1 MKKVVM
7 KKITTILSISACL
20 LAFTSCEDWLDM
32 PSESKAD
39 STTIFESLD
48 RAEMA
53 VVGAYNSLNNQEL
66 GYQLL
71 EGTDESASTE
81 NNSKYNVSNYDYT
94 NTSSMLNST
103 YTSMYKAIEY
113 ANVCIKNLP
122 DMSVDESEQVKLN
135 GLLGEALA
143 IRAYAYWNIV
153 RFYGDVPY
161 TDVPTSELTT
171 YSSSRVSRDT
181 IYDHCVTD
189 LQRAVELLPWYD
201 EGYLSTPERIS
212 KNAAYGIL
220 ARVALYAAGYSLRWD
235 LNTVPYD
242 KSTVKIAQRD
252 DTERIRELYQI
263 AADACKAVIN
273 HGKNDL
279 LDDYDQLF
287 RDLAN
292 QTYNEETM
300 FEFGSY
306 GPNGTNTRTGYTNG
320 IPTSGQDN
328 STGGMGKGGT
338 QMMAM
343 PTFYFAFD
351 EDDQRRDVSV
361 CNYGLKLSSNGNK
374 YQMNTF
380 AGMGVGKY
388 RINWKSEKGTKDD
401 RRDIN
406 WPLLRY
412 ADVLLMYAEA
422 LNELNNGATPE
433 AVNAV
438 KQVRMRAF
446 HNDEDR
452 VGSIPTD
459 YTAFR
464 NYIIK
469 ERKLELSN
477 EGLRKS
483 DLARWGILVDYLT
496 EEKAKLVRLCKREGE
511 YANVKPYRAYKLTST
526 PEFLDPTIALDYIE
540 MDESDV
546 TSILKPY
553 ELQTLHTT
561 NSSSKG
567 AVEKTFYEVGDE
579 VYYLENQVPVG
590 SEFKEV
596 KYTILNMFSV
606 NTIKQKGNLS
616 VDEKKEAGVKEDGTS
631 TGSDVTI
638 SSENSWI
645 TGNAGVYYGMKKNMV
660 EILPFS
666 TTAIIDVNPGLKDQ
680 QHPCY

>member
-1 MKKVVM
+1 MKVM
-7 KKITTILSISACL
+7 KKITAILSMSACL
-20 LAFTSCEDWLDM
+20 LAFTSCEDWLNM

-39 STTIFESLD
+39 SSTVFESLD

-53 VVGAYNSLNNQEL
+53 VVGAYNSLNTQEL

-71 EGTDESASTE
+71 MGTDECVSTE
-81 NNSKYNVSNYDYT
+81 SISKYNVSNYDYT

-122 DMSVDESEQVKLN
+122 AMSVSEGEQTKLN
-135 GLLGEALA
+135 GLLGEAFA
-143 IRAYAYWNIV
+143 IRAYTYWCIV

-161 TDVPTSELTT
+161 TDVPTSDLTT
-171 YSSSRVSRDT
+171 YSSSRVSRDI
-181 IYDHCVTD
+181 IYDNCVAD

-201 EGYLSTPERIS
+201 EGYLKTPERIS

-220 ARVALYAAGYSLRWD
+220 PRVALYAAGYSLRWD

-242 KSTVKIAQRD
+242 KATVKIAQRD

-263 AADACKAVIN
+263 AADACKAVIV
-273 HGKNDL
+273 HGKNGL
-279 LDDYDQLF
+279 LDDYDQIF
-287 RDLAN
+287 RDLGN
-292 QTYNEETM
+292 QTYNEETI

-306 GPNGTNTRTGYTNG
+306 GPNGTNVRTGYTNG

-328 STGGMGKGGT
+328 STGGMGKGGGA
-338 QMMAM
+338 MIAM
-343 PTFYFAFD
+343 PTFYFEFD
-351 EDDQRRDVSV
+351 KDDQRRDVSI
-361 CNYGLKLSSNGNK
+361 CNYGLKLSSNGNE

-422 LNELNNGATPE
+422 LNELNNGATVE

-446 HNDEDR
+446 RNDEDKI
-452 VGSIPTD
+452 GTIPTSYED
-459 YTAFR
+459 FR

-496 EEKAKLVRLCKREGE
+496 EEKAKLVRLCNREGE
-511 YANVKPYRAYKLTST
+511 YVDVKPYRAYKLTST
-526 PEFLDPTIALDYIE
+526 PKFLDPTIALDYIE
-540 MDESDV
+540 MDEDDV
-546 TSILKPY
+546 KPILTTY
-553 ELQTLHTT
+553 ELQKLHIM
-561 NSSSKG
+561 NNGSSG
-567 AVEKTFYEVGDE
+567 YVEKTFYEVGDK
-579 VYYLENQVPVG
+579 VYYTKDAVPAGQKV
-590 SEFKEV
+590 EEV

-606 NTIKQKGNLS
+606 RTIKQKGNLS
-616 VDEKKEAGVKEDGTS
+616 VEEKKEAGVDENGNL
-631 TGSDVTI
+631 TGVDVTI
-638 SSENSWI
+638 CANNAWI
-645 TGNAGVYYGMKKNMV
+645 TGNTGIYYGMKKNMV

-666 TTAIIDVNPGLKDQ
+666 TTAIIDVNPGLAGQ

>member
-1 MKKVVM
+1 M
-7 KKITTILSISACL
+7 SACL
-20 LAFTSCEDWLDM
+20 LAFTSCEDWLNM

-39 STTIFESLD
+39 SSTVFESLD

-53 VVGAYNSLNNQEL
+53 VVGAYNSLNTQEL

-71 EGTDESASTE
+71 MGTDECVSTE
-81 NNSKYNVSNYDYT
+81 SNSKYNVSNYDYT

-122 DMSVDESEQVKLN
+122 AMNVSEGEQTKLN
-135 GLLGEALA
+135 GLLGEAFA
-143 IRAYAYWNIV
+143 IRAYAYWCIV

-161 TDVPTSELTT
+161 TDVPTSDLTT
-171 YSSSRVSRDT
+171 YSSSRVSRDI
-181 IYDHCVTD
+181 IYDNCVAD

-201 EGYLSTPERIS
+201 EGYLKTPERIS

-242 KSTVKIAQRD
+242 KATVKIAQRD

-263 AADACKAVIN
+263 AADACKAVIV
-273 HGKNDL
+273 HGKNGL
-279 LDDYDQLF
+279 LDDYDQIF
-287 RDLAN
+287 RDLGN
-292 QTYNEETM
+292 QTYNEETI

-306 GPNGTNTRTGYTNG
+306 GPNGTNVRTGYTNG

-328 STGGMGKGGT
+328 STGGMGKGGGA
-338 QMMAM
+338 MIAM
-343 PTFYFAFD
+343 PTFYFEFD
-351 EDDQRRDVSV
+351 KDDQRRDVSI
-361 CNYGLKLSSNGNK
+361 CNYGLKLSSNGNE

-422 LNELNNGATPE
+422 LNELNNGATVE

-446 HNDEDR
+446 RNDEDKI
-452 VGSIPTD
+452 GTIPTSYED
-459 YTAFR
+459 FR

-496 EEKAKLVRLCKREGE
+496 EEKAKLVRLCNREGE
-511 YANVKPYRAYKLTST
+511 YVDVKPYRAYKLTST
-526 PEFLDPTIALDYIE
+526 PKFLDPTIALDYIE
-540 MDESDV
+540 MDEDDV
-546 TSILKPY
+546 KPILTTY
-553 ELQTLHTT
+553 ELQKLHIM
-561 NSSSKG
+561 NNGSSG
-567 AVEKTFYEVGDE
+567 YVEKTFYEVGDK
-579 VYYLENQVPVG
+579 VYYTKDAVPAGQKV
-590 SEFKEV
+590 EEV

-606 NTIKQKGNLS
+606 RTIKQKGNLS
-616 VDEKKEAGVKEDGTS
+616 VEEKKEAGVDENGNL
-631 TGSDVTI
+631 TGVDVTI
-638 SSENSWI
+638 CANNAWI
-645 TGNAGVYYGMKKNMV
+645 TGNTGIYYGMKKNMV

-666 TTAIIDVNPGLKDQ
+666 TTAIIDVNPGLAGQ

>member
-94 NTSSMLNST
+94 NTSSMFNST

-343 PTFYFAFD
+343 PTFYFEFD

>member
-1 MKKVVM
+1 MKVM
-7 KKITTILSISACL
+7 KKITAILSMSACL
-20 LAFTSCEDWLDM
+20 LAFTSCEDWLNM

-39 STTIFESLD
+39 SSTVFESLD

-53 VVGAYNSLNNQEL
+53 VVGAYNSLNTQEL

-71 EGTDESASTE
+71 MGTDECVSTE
-81 NNSKYNVSNYDYT
+81 SNSKYNVSNYDYT

-122 DMSVDESEQVKLN
+122 AMSVSEGEQTKLN
-135 GLLGEALA
+135 GLLGEAFA
-143 IRAYAYWNIV
+143 IRAYAYWCIV

-161 TDVPTSELTT
+161 TDVPTSDLTT
-171 YSSSRVSRDT
+171 YSSSRVSRDI
-181 IYDHCVTD
+181 IYDNCVAD

-201 EGYLSTPERIS
+201 EGYLKTPERIS

-242 KSTVKIAQRD
+242 KATVKIAQRD

-263 AADACKAVIN
+263 AADACKAVIV
-273 HGKNDL
+273 HGKNGL
-279 LDDYDQLF
+279 LDDYDQIF
-287 RDLAN
+287 RDLGN
-292 QTYNEETM
+292 QTYNEETI

-306 GPNGTNTRTGYTNG
+306 GPNGTNVRTGYTNG

-328 STGGMGKGGT
+328 STGGMDKGGGA
-338 QMMAM
+338 MIAM
-343 PTFYFAFD
+343 PTFYFEFD
-351 EDDQRRDVSV
+351 KDDQRRDVSI
-361 CNYGLKLSSNGNK
+361 CNYGLKLSSNGNE

-422 LNELNNGATPE
+422 LNELNNGATVE

-446 HNDEDR
+446 RNDEDKI
-452 VGSIPTD
+452 GTIPTSYED
-459 YTAFR
+459 FR

-496 EEKAKLVRLCKREGE
+496 EEKAKLVRLCNREGE
-511 YANVKPYRAYKLTST
+511 YVDVKPYRAYKLTST
-526 PEFLDPTIALDYIE
+526 PKFLDPTIALDYIE
-540 MDESDV
+540 MDEDDV
-546 TSILKPY
+546 KPILTTY
-553 ELQTLHTT
+553 ELQKLHIM
-561 NSSSKG
+561 NNGSSG
-567 AVEKTFYEVGDE
+567 YVEKTFYEVGDK
-579 VYYLENQVPVG
+579 VYYTKDAVPAGQKV
-590 SEFKEV
+590 EEV

-606 NTIKQKGNLS
+606 RTIKQKGNLS
-616 VDEKKEAGVKEDGTS
+616 VEEKKEAGVDENGNL
-631 TGSDVTI
+631 TGVDVTI
-638 SSENSWI
+638 CANNAWI
-645 TGNAGVYYGMKKNMV
+645 TGNTGIYYGMKKNMV

-666 TTAIIDVNPGLKDQ
+666 TTAIIDVNPGLAGQ

>member
-1 MKKVVM
+1 MKVM
-7 KKITTILSISACL
+7 KKITAILSMSACL
-20 LAFTSCEDWLDM
+20 LAFTSCEDWLNM

-39 STTIFESLD
+39 SSTVFESLD

-53 VVGAYNSLNNQEL
+53 VVGAYNSLNTQEL

-71 EGTDESASTE
+71 MGTDECVSTE
-81 NNSKYNVSNYDYT
+81 SNSKYNVSNYDYT

-122 DMSVDESEQVKLN
+122 AMSVSEGEQTKLN
-135 GLLGEALA
+135 GLLGEAFA
-143 IRAYAYWNIV
+143 IRAYAYWCIV

-161 TDVPTSELTT
+161 TDVLTSDLTT
-171 YSSSRVSRDT
+171 YSSSRVSRDI
-181 IYDHCVTD
+181 IYDNCVAD

-201 EGYLSTPERIS
+201 EGYLKTPERIS

-242 KSTVKIAQRD
+242 KATVKIAQRD

-263 AADACKAVIN
+263 AADACKAVIV
-273 HGKNDL
+273 HGKNGL
-279 LDDYDQLF
+279 LDDYDQIF
-287 RDLAN
+287 RDLGN
-292 QTYNEETM
+292 QTYNEETI

-306 GPNGTNTRTGYTNG
+306 GPNGTNVRTGYTNG

-328 STGGMGKGGT
+328 STGGMGKGGGA
-338 QMMAM
+338 MIAM
-343 PTFYFAFD
+343 PTFYFEFD
-351 EDDQRRDVSV
+351 KDDQRRDVSI
-361 CNYGLKLSSNGNK
+361 CNYGLKLSNNGNE

-422 LNELNNGATPE
+422 LNELNNGATVE

-446 HNDEDR
+446 RNDEDKI
-452 VGSIPTD
+452 GTIPTSYED
-459 YTAFR
+459 FR

-496 EEKAKLVRLCKREGE
+496 EEKAKLVRLCNREGE
-511 YANVKPYRAYKLTST
+511 YVDVKPYRAYKLTST
-526 PEFLDPTIALDYIE
+526 PKFLDPTIALDYIE
-540 MDESDV
+540 MDEDDV
-546 TSILKPY
+546 KPILTTY
-553 ELQTLHTT
+553 ELQKLHIM
-561 NSSSKG
+561 NNGSSG
-567 AVEKTFYEVGDE
+567 YVEKTFYEVGDK
-579 VYYLENQVPVG
+579 VYYTKDAVPAGQKV
-590 SEFKEV
+590 EEV

-606 NTIKQKGNLS
+606 RTIKQKGNLS
-616 VDEKKEAGVKEDGTS
+616 VEEKKEAGVDENGNL
-631 TGSDVTI
+631 TGVDVTI
-638 SSENSWI
+638 CANNAWI
-645 TGNAGVYYGMKKNMV
+645 TGNTGIYYGMKKNMV

-666 TTAIIDVNPGLKDQ
+666 TTAIIDVNPGLAGQ

>member
-1 MKKVVM
+1 MKVM
-7 KKITTILSISACL
+7 KKITAILSMSACL
-20 LAFTSCEDWLDM
+20 LAFTSCEDWLNM

-39 STTIFESLD
+39 SSTVFESLD

-53 VVGAYNSLNNQEL
+53 VVGAYNSLNTQEL

-71 EGTDESASTE
+71 MGTDECVSTE
-81 NNSKYNVSNYDYT
+81 SNSKYNVSNYDYT

-122 DMSVDESEQVKLN
+122 AMSVSEGEQTKLN
-135 GLLGEALA
+135 GLLGEAFA
-143 IRAYAYWNIV
+143 IRAYAYWCIV

-161 TDVPTSELTT
+161 TDVPTSDLTT
-171 YSSSRVSRDT
+171 YSSSRVSRDI
-181 IYDHCVTD
+181 IYDNCVAD

-201 EGYLSTPERIS
+201 EGYLKTPERIS

-242 KSTVKIAQRD
+242 KATVKIAQRD

-263 AADACKAVIN
+263 AANACKAVIV
-273 HGKNDL
+273 HGKNGL
-279 LDDYDQLF
+279 LDDYDQIF
-287 RDLAN
+287 RDLGN
-292 QTYNEETM
+292 QTYNEETI

-306 GPNGTNTRTGYTNG
+306 GPNGTNVRTGYTNG

-328 STGGMGKGGT
+328 STGGMGKGGGA
-338 QMMAM
+338 MIAM
-343 PTFYFAFD
+343 PTFYFEFD
-351 EDDQRRDVSV
+351 KDDQRRDVSI
-361 CNYGLKLSSNGNK
+361 CNYGLKLSSNGNE

-422 LNELNNGATPE
+422 LNELNNGATVE

-446 HNDEDR
+446 RNDEDKI
-452 VGSIPTD
+452 GTIPTSYED
-459 YTAFR
+459 FR

-496 EEKAKLVRLCKREGE
+496 EEKAKLVRLCNREGE
-511 YANVKPYRAYKLTST
+511 YVDVEPYRAYKLTST
-526 PEFLDPTIALDYIE
+526 PKFLDPTIALDYIE
-540 MDESDV
+540 MDEDDV
-546 TSILKPY
+546 KPILTTY
-553 ELQTLHTT
+553 ELQKLHIM
-561 NSSSKG
+561 NNGSSG
-567 AVEKTFYEVGDE
+567 YVEKTFYEVGDK
-579 VYYLENQVPVG
+579 VYYTKDAVPAGQKV
-590 SEFKEV
+590 EEV

-606 NTIKQKGNLS
+606 RTIKQKGNLS
-616 VDEKKEAGVKEDGTS
+616 VEEKKEAGVDENGNL
-631 TGSDVTI
+631 TGVDVTI
-638 SSENSWI
+638 CANNAWI
-645 TGNAGVYYGMKKNMV
+645 TGNTGIYYGMKKNMV

-666 TTAIIDVNPGLKDQ
+666 TTAIIDVNPGLAGQ

>member
-1 MKKVVM
+1 MKVM
-7 KKITTILSISACL
+7 KKITAILSMSACL
-20 LAFTSCEDWLDM
+20 LAFTSCEDWLNM

-39 STTIFESLD
+39 SSTVFESLD

-53 VVGAYNSLNNQEL
+53 VVGAYNSLNTQEL

-71 EGTDESASTE
+71 MGTDECVSTE
-81 NNSKYNVSNYDYT
+81 SNSKYNVSNYDYT

-122 DMSVDESEQVKLN
+122 AMSVSEGEQTKLN
-135 GLLGEALA
+135 GLLGEAFA
-143 IRAYAYWNIV
+143 IRAYAYWCIV

-161 TDVPTSELTT
+161 TDVPTSDLTT
-171 YSSSRVSRDT
+171 YSSSRVSRDI
-181 IYDHCVTD
+181 IYDNCVAD

-201 EGYLSTPERIS
+201 EGYLKTPERIS

-242 KSTVKIAQRD
+242 KATVKIAQRD

-263 AADACKAVIN
+263 AADACKVVIV
-273 HGKNDL
+273 HGKNGL
-279 LDDYDQLF
+279 LDDYDQIF
-287 RDLAN
+287 RDLGN
-292 QTYNEETM
+292 QTYNEETI

-306 GPNGTNTRTGYTNG
+306 GPNGTNVRTGYTNG

-328 STGGMGKGGT
+328 STGGMGKGGGA
-338 QMMAM
+338 MIAM
-343 PTFYFAFD
+343 PTFYFEFD
-351 EDDQRRDVSV
+351 KDDQRRDVSI
-361 CNYGLKLSSNGNK
+361 CNYGLKLSNNGNE

-422 LNELNNGATPE
+422 LNELNNGATVE

-446 HNDEDR
+446 RNDEDKI
-452 VGSIPTD
+452 GTIPTSYED
-459 YTAFR
+459 FR

-496 EEKAKLVRLCKREGE
+496 EEKAKLVRLCNREGE
-511 YANVKPYRAYKLTST
+511 YVDVKPYRAYKLTST
-526 PEFLDPTIALDYIE
+526 PKFLDPTIALDYIE
-540 MDESDV
+540 MDEDDV
-546 TSILKPY
+546 KPILTTY
-553 ELQTLHTT
+553 ELQKLHIM
-561 NSSSKG
+561 NNGSSG
-567 AVEKTFYEVGDE
+567 YVEKTFYEVGDK
-579 VYYLENQVPVG
+579 VYYTKDAVPAGQKV
-590 SEFKEV
+590 EEV

-606 NTIKQKGNLS
+606 RTIKQKGNLS
-616 VDEKKEAGVKEDGTS
+616 VEEKKEAGVDENGNL
-631 TGSDVTI
+631 TGVDVTI
-638 SSENSWI
+638 CANNAWI
-645 TGNAGVYYGMKKNMV
+645 TGNTGIYYGMKKNMV

-666 TTAIIDVNPGLKDQ
+666 TTAIIDVNPGLAGQ

>member
-1 MKKVVM
+1 MKVM
-7 KKITTILSISACL
+7 KKITAILSMSACL
-20 LAFTSCEDWLDM
+20 LAFTSCEDWLNM

-39 STTIFESLD
+39 SSTVFESLD

-53 VVGAYNSLNNQEL
+53 VVGAYNSLNTQEL

-71 EGTDESASTE
+71 MGTDECVSTE
-81 NNSKYNVSNYDYT
+81 SNSKYNVSNYDYT

-122 DMSVDESEQVKLN
+122 AMSVSEGEQTKLN
-135 GLLGEALA
+135 GLLGEAFA
-143 IRAYAYWNIV
+143 IRAYAYWCIV

-161 TDVPTSELTT
+161 TDVPTSDLTT
-171 YSSSRVSRDT
+171 YSSSRVSRDI
-181 IYDHCVTD
+181 IYDNCVAD

-201 EGYLSTPERIS
+201 EGYLKTPERIS
-212 KNAAYGIL
+212 KNAAYDIL

-242 KSTVKIAQRD
+242 KATVKIAQRD

-263 AADACKAVIN
+263 AANACKAVIV
-273 HGKNDL
+273 HGKNGL
-279 LDDYDQLF
+279 LDDYDQIF
-287 RDLAN
+287 RDLGN
-292 QTYNEETM
+292 QTYNEETI

-306 GPNGTNTRTGYTNG
+306 GPNGTNVRTGYTNG

-328 STGGMGKGGT
+328 STGGMGKGGGA
-338 QMMAM
+338 MIAM
-343 PTFYFAFD
+343 PTFYFEFD
-351 EDDQRRDVSV
+351 KDDQRRDVSI
-361 CNYGLKLSSNGNK
+361 CNYGLKLSSNGNE

-422 LNELNNGATPE
+422 LNELNNGATVE

-446 HNDEDR
+446 RNDEDKI
-452 VGSIPTD
+452 GTIPTSYED
-459 YTAFR
+459 FR

-496 EEKAKLVRLCKREGE
+496 EEKAKLVRLCNREGE
-511 YANVKPYRAYKLTST
+511 YVDVEPYRAYKLTST
-526 PEFLDPTIALDYIE
+526 PKFLDPTIALDYIE
-540 MDESDV
+540 MDEDDV
-546 TSILKPY
+546 KPILTTY
-553 ELQTLHTT
+553 ELQKLHIM
-561 NSSSKG
+561 NNGSSG
-567 AVEKTFYEVGDE
+567 YVEKTFYEVGDK
-579 VYYLENQVPVG
+579 VYYTKDAVPAGQKV
-590 SEFKEV
+590 EEV

-606 NTIKQKGNLS
+606 RTIKQKGNLS
-616 VDEKKEAGVKEDGTS
+616 VEEKKEAGVDENGNL
-631 TGSDVTI
+631 TGVDVTI
-638 SSENSWI
+638 CANNAWI
-645 TGNAGVYYGMKKNMV
+645 TGNTGIYYGMKKNMV

-666 TTAIIDVNPGLKDQ
+666 TTAIIDVNPGLAGQ

>member
-1 MKKVVM
+1 MKVM
-7 KKITTILSISACL
+7 KKITAILSMSACL
-20 LAFTSCEDWLDM
+20 LAFTSCEDWLNM

-39 STTIFESLD
+39 SSTVFESLD

-53 VVGAYNSLNNQEL
+53 VVGAYNSLNTQEL

-71 EGTDESASTE
+71 MGTDECVSTE
-81 NNSKYNVSNYDYT
+81 SNSKYNVSNYDYT

-122 DMSVDESEQVKLN
+122 AMSVSEGEQTKLN
-135 GLLGEALA
+135 GLLGEAFA
-143 IRAYAYWNIV
+143 IRAYAYWCIV

-161 TDVPTSELTT
+161 TDVPTSDLTT
-171 YSSSRVSRDT
+171 YSSSRVSRDI
-181 IYDHCVTD
+181 IYDNCVAD

-201 EGYLSTPERIS
+201 EGYLKTPERIS

-242 KSTVKIAQRD
+242 KATVKIAQRD

-263 AADACKAVIN
+263 AADACKAVIV
-273 HGKNDL
+273 HGKNGL
-279 LDDYDQLF
+279 LDDYDQIF
-287 RDLAN
+287 RDLGN
-292 QTYNEETM
+292 QTYSEETI

-306 GPNGTNTRTGYTNG
+306 GPNGTNVRTGYTNG

-328 STGGMGKGGT
+328 STGGMGKGGGA
-338 QMMAM
+338 MIAM
-343 PTFYFAFD
+343 PTFYFEFD
-351 EDDQRRDVSV
+351 KDDQRRDVSI
-361 CNYGLKLSSNGNK
+361 CNYGLKLSSNGNE

-422 LNELNNGATPE
+422 LNELNNGATVE

-446 HNDEDR
+446 RNDEDKI
-452 VGSIPTD
+452 GTIPTSYED
-459 YTAFR
+459 FR

-496 EEKAKLVRLCKREGE
+496 EEKAKLVRLCNREGE
-511 YANVKPYRAYKLTST
+511 YVDVKPYRAYKLTST
-526 PEFLDPTIALDYIE
+526 PKFLDPTIALDYIE
-540 MDESDV
+540 MDEDDV
-546 TSILKPY
+546 KPILTTY
-553 ELQTLHTT
+553 ELQKLHIM
-561 NSSSKG
+561 NNGSSG
-567 AVEKTFYEVGDE
+567 YVEKTFYEVGDK
-579 VYYLENQVPVG
+579 VYYTKDAVPAGQKV
-590 SEFKEV
+590 EEV

-606 NTIKQKGNLS
+606 RTIKQKGNLS
-616 VDEKKEAGVKEDGTS
+616 VEEKKEAGVDENGNL
-631 TGSDVTI
+631 TGVDVTI
-638 SSENSWI
+638 CANNAWI
-645 TGNAGVYYGMKKNMV
+645 TGNTGIYYGMKKNMV

-666 TTAIIDVNPGLKDQ
+666 TTAIIDVNPGLAGQ

>member
-1 MKKVVM
+1 M
-7 KKITTILSISACL
+7 SACL
-20 LAFTSCEDWLDM
+20 LAFTSCEDWLNM

-39 STTIFESLD
+39 SSTVFESLD

-53 VVGAYNSLNNQEL
+53 VVGAYNSLNTQEL

-71 EGTDESASTE
+71 MGTDECVSTE
-81 NNSKYNVSNYDYT
+81 SNSKYNVSNYDYT

-122 DMSVDESEQVKLN
+122 AMSVSEGEQTKLN
-135 GLLGEALA
+135 GLLGEAFA
-143 IRAYAYWNIV
+143 IRAYAYWCIV

-161 TDVPTSELTT
+161 TDVPTSDLTT
-171 YSSSRVSRDT
+171 YSSSRVSRDI
-181 IYDHCVTD
+181 IYDNCVAD

-201 EGYLSTPERIS
+201 EGYLKTPERIS

-242 KSTVKIAQRD
+242 KATVKIAQRD

-263 AADACKAVIN
+263 AADACKAVIV
-273 HGKNDL
+273 HGKNGL
-279 LDDYDQLF
+279 LDDYAQIF
-287 RDLAN
+287 RDLGN
-292 QTYNEETM
+292 QTYNEETI

-306 GPNGTNTRTGYTNG
+306 GPNGTNVRTGYTNG

-328 STGGMGKGGT
+328 STGGMGKGGGA
-338 QMMAM
+338 MIAM
-343 PTFYFAFD
+343 PTFYFEFD
-351 EDDQRRDVSV
+351 KDDQRRDVSI
-361 CNYGLKLSSNGNK
+361 CNYGLKLSSNGNE

-422 LNELNNGATPE
+422 LNELNNGATVE

-446 HNDEDR
+446 RNDEDKI
-452 VGSIPTD
+452 GTIPTSYED
-459 YTAFR
+459 FR

-496 EEKAKLVRLCKREGE
+496 EEKAKLVRLCNREGE
-511 YANVKPYRAYKLTST
+511 YVDVKPYRAYKLTST
-526 PEFLDPTIALDYIE
+526 PKFLDPTIALDYIE
-540 MDESDV
+540 MDEDDV
-546 TSILKPY
+546 KPILTTY
-553 ELQTLHTT
+553 ELQKLHIM
-561 NSSSKG
+561 NNGSSG
-567 AVEKTFYEVGDE
+567 YVEKTFYEVGDK
-579 VYYLENQVPVG
+579 VYYTKDAVPAGQKV
-590 SEFKEV
+590 EEV

-606 NTIKQKGNLS
+606 RTIKQKGNLS
-616 VDEKKEAGVKEDGTS
+616 VEEKKEAGVDENGNL
-631 TGSDVTI
+631 TGVDVTI
-638 SSENSWI
+638 CANNAWI
-645 TGNAGVYYGMKKNMV
+645 TGNTGIYYGMKKNMV

-666 TTAIIDVNPGLKDQ
+666 TTAIIDVNPGLAGQ

>member
-1 MKKVVM
+1 M
-7 KKITTILSISACL
+7 SACL
-20 LAFTSCEDWLDM
+20 LAFTSCEDWLNM

-39 STTIFESLD
+39 SSTVFESLD

-53 VVGAYNSLNNQEL
+53 VVGAYNSLNTQEL

-71 EGTDESASTE
+71 MGTDECVSTE
-81 NNSKYNVSNYDYT
+81 SNSKYNVSNYDYT

-122 DMSVDESEQVKLN
+122 AMSVSEGEQTKLN
-135 GLLGEALA
+135 GLLGEAFA
-143 IRAYAYWNIV
+143 IRAYAYWCIV

-161 TDVPTSELTT
+161 TDVPTSDLTT
-171 YSSSRVSRDT
+171 YSSSRVSRDI
-181 IYDHCVTD
+181 IYDNCVAD

-201 EGYLSTPERIS
+201 EGYLKTPERIS

-242 KSTVKIAQRD
+242 KATVKIAQRD

-263 AADACKAVIN
+263 AADACKAVIV
-273 HGKNDL
+273 HGKNGL
-279 LDDYDQLF
+279 LDDYDQIF
-287 RDLAN
+287 RDLGN
-292 QTYNEETM
+292 QTYNEETI

-306 GPNGTNTRTGYTNG
+306 GPNGTNVRTGYTNG

-328 STGGMGKGGT
+328 STGGMGKGGGA
-338 QMMAM
+338 MIAM
-343 PTFYFAFD
+343 PTFYFEFD
-351 EDDQRRDVSV
+351 KDDQRRDVSI
-361 CNYGLKLSSNGNK
+361 CNYGLKLSSNGNE

-422 LNELNNGATPE
+422 LNELNNGATVE

-446 HNDEDR
+446 RNDEDKI
-452 VGSIPTD
+452 GTIPTSYED
-459 YTAFR
+459 FR

-496 EEKAKLVRLCKREGE
+496 EEKAKLVRLCNREGE
-511 YANVKPYRAYKLTST
+511 YVDVKPYRAYKLTST
-526 PEFLDPTIALDYIE
+526 PKFLDPTIALDYIE
-540 MDESDV
+540 MDEDDV
-546 TSILKPY
+546 KPILTTY
-553 ELQTLHTT
+553 ELQKLHIM
-561 NSSSKG
+561 NNGSSG
-567 AVEKTFYEVGDE
+567 YVEKTFYEVGDK
-579 VYYLENQVPVG
+579 VYYTKDAVPAGQKV
-590 SEFKEV
+590 EEV

-606 NTIKQKGNLS
+606 RTIKQKGNLS
-616 VDEKKEAGVKEDGTS
+616 VEEKKEAGVDENGNL
-631 TGSDVTI
+631 TGVDVTI
-638 SSENSWI
+638 CANNAWI
-645 TGNAGVYYGMKKNMV
+645 TGNTGIYYGMKKNMV

-666 TTAIIDVNPGLKDQ
+666 TTAIIDVNPGLAGQ

>member
-1 MKKVVM
+1 MKVM
-7 KKITTILSISACL
+7 KKITAILSMSACL
-20 LAFTSCEDWLDM
+20 LAFTSCEDWLNM

-39 STTIFESLD
+39 SSTVFESLD

-53 VVGAYNSLNNQEL
+53 VVGAYNSLNTQEL

-71 EGTDESASTE
+71 MGTDECVSTE
-81 NNSKYNVSNYDYT
+81 SNSKYNVSNYDYT

-122 DMSVDESEQVKLN
+122 AMSVSEGEQTKLN
-135 GLLGEALA
+135 GLLGEAFA
-143 IRAYAYWNIV
+143 IRAYAYWCIV

-161 TDVPTSELTT
+161 TDVPTSDLTT
-171 YSSSRVSRDT
+171 YSSSRVSRDI
-181 IYDHCVTD
+181 IYDNCVAD

-201 EGYLSTPERIS
+201 EGYLKTPERIS

-242 KSTVKIAQRD
+242 KATVKIAQRD

-263 AADACKAVIN
+263 AADACKAVIV
-273 HGKNDL
+273 HGKNGL
-279 LDDYDQLF
+279 LDDYDQIF
-287 RDLAN
+287 RDLGN
-292 QTYNEETM
+292 QTYNEETI

-306 GPNGTNTRTGYTNG
+306 GPNGTNVRTGYTNG

-328 STGGMGKGGT
+328 STGGMGKGGGA
-338 QMMAM
+338 MIAM
-343 PTFYFAFD
+343 PTFYFEFD
-351 EDDQRRDVSV
+351 KDDQRRDVSI
-361 CNYGLKLSSNGNK
+361 CNYGLKLSSNGNE

-422 LNELNNGATPE
+422 LNELNNGATVE

-446 HNDEDR
+446 RNDEDKI
-452 VGSIPTD
+452 GTIPTSYED
-459 YTAFR
+459 FR

-496 EEKAKLVRLCKREGE
+496 EEKAKLVRLCNREGE
-511 YANVKPYRAYKLTST
+511 YVDVKPYRAYKLTST
-526 PEFLDPTIALDYIE
+526 PKFLDPTIALDYIE
-540 MDESDV
+540 MDEDDV
-546 TSILKPY
+546 KPILTTY
-553 ELQTLHTT
+553 ELQKLHIM
-561 NSSSKG
+561 NNGSSG
-567 AVEKTFYEVGDE
+567 YLEKTFYEVGDK
-579 VYYLENQVPVG
+579 VYYTKDAVPAGQKV
-590 SEFKEV
+590 EEV

-606 NTIKQKGNLS
+606 RTIKQKGNLS
-616 VDEKKEAGVKEDGTS
+616 VEEKKEAGVDENGNL
-631 TGSDVTI
+631 TGVDVTI
-638 SSENSWI
+638 CANNAWI
-645 TGNAGVYYGMKKNMV
+645 TGNTGIYYGMKKNMV

-666 TTAIIDVNPGLKDQ
+666 TTAIIDVNPGLAGQ

>member
-1 MKKVVM
+1 MKVM
-7 KKITTILSISACL
+7 KKITAILSMSACL
-20 LAFTSCEDWLDM
+20 LAFTSCEDWLNM

-39 STTIFESLD
+39 SSTVFESLD

-53 VVGAYNSLNNQEL
+53 VVGAYNSLNTQEL

-71 EGTDESASTE
+71 MGTDECVSTE
-81 NNSKYNVSNYDYT
+81 SNSKYNVSNYDYT

-122 DMSVDESEQVKLN
+122 AMSVSEGEQTKLN
-135 GLLGEALA
+135 GLLGEAFA
-143 IRAYAYWNIV
+143 IRAYAYWCIV

-161 TDVPTSELTT
+161 TDVPTSDLTT
-171 YSSSRVSRDT
+171 YSSSRVSRDI
-181 IYDHCVTD
+181 IYDNCVAD

-201 EGYLSTPERIS
+201 EGYLKTPERIS

-220 ARVALYAAGYSLRWD
+220 ARVALYAAGYSLRWG

-242 KSTVKIAQRD
+242 KATVKIAQRD

-263 AADACKAVIN
+263 AADACKAVIV
-273 HGKNDL
+273 HGKNGL
-279 LDDYDQLF
+279 LDDYDQIF
-287 RDLAN
+287 RDLGN
-292 QTYNEETM
+292 QTYNEETI

-306 GPNGTNTRTGYTNG
+306 GPNGTNVRTGYTNG

-328 STGGMGKGGT
+328 STGGMGKGGGA
-338 QMMAM
+338 MIAM
-343 PTFYFAFD
+343 PTFYFEFD
-351 EDDQRRDVSV
+351 KDDQRRDVSI
-361 CNYGLKLSSNGNK
+361 CNYGLKLSSNGNE

-422 LNELNNGATPE
+422 LNELNNGATVE

-446 HNDEDR
+446 RNDEDKI
-452 VGSIPTD
+452 GTIPTSYED
-459 YTAFR
+459 FR

-496 EEKAKLVRLCKREGE
+496 EEKAKLVRLCNREGE
-511 YANVKPYRAYKLTST
+511 YVDVKPYRAYKLTST
-526 PEFLDPTIALDYIE
+526 PKFLDPTIALDYIE
-540 MDESDV
+540 MDEDDV
-546 TSILKPY
+546 KPILTTY
-553 ELQTLHTT
+553 ELQKLHIM
-561 NSSSKG
+561 NNGSSG
-567 AVEKTFYEVGDE
+567 YVEKTFYEVGDK
-579 VYYLENQVPVG
+579 VYYTKDAVPAGQKV
-590 SEFKEV
+590 EEV

-606 NTIKQKGNLS
+606 RTIKQKGNLS
-616 VDEKKEAGVKEDGTS
+616 VEEKKEAGVDENGNL
-631 TGSDVTI
+631 TGVDVTI
-638 SSENSWI
+638 CANNAWI
-645 TGNAGVYYGMKKNMV
+645 TGNTGIYYGMKKNMV

-666 TTAIIDVNPGLKDQ
+666 TTAIIDVNPGLAGQ

>member
-1 MKKVVM
+1 MKVM
-7 KKITTILSISACL
+7 KKITAILSMSACL
-20 LAFTSCEDWLDM
+20 LAFTSCEDWLNM

-39 STTIFESLD
+39 SSTVFESLD

-53 VVGAYNSLNNQEL
+53 VVGAYNSLNTQEL

-71 EGTDESASTE
+71 MGTDECVSTE
-81 NNSKYNVSNYDYT
+81 SNSKYNVSNYDYT

-113 ANVCIKNLP
+113 ANVCIKNLSA
-122 DMSVDESEQVKLN
+122 MSVSEGEQTKLN
-135 GLLGEALA
+135 GLLGEAFA
-143 IRAYAYWNIV
+143 VRAYAYWCIV

-161 TDVPTSELTT
+161 TDVPTSDLTT
-171 YSSSRVSRDT
+171 YSSSRVSRDI
-181 IYDHCVTD
+181 IYDNCVAD

-201 EGYLSTPERIS
+201 EGYLKTPERIS

-242 KSTVKIAQRD
+242 KATVKIAQRD

-263 AADACKAVIN
+263 AADACKAVIV
-273 HGKNDL
+273 HGKNGL
-279 LDDYDQLF
+279 LDDYDQIF
-287 RDLAN
+287 RDLGN
-292 QTYNEETM
+292 QTYNEETI

-306 GPNGTNTRTGYTNG
+306 GPNGTNVRTGYTNG

-328 STGGMGKGGT
+328 STGGMGKGGGA
-338 QMMAM
+338 MIAM
-343 PTFYFAFD
+343 PTFYFEFD
-351 EDDQRRDVSV
+351 KDDQRRDVSI
-361 CNYGLKLSSNGNK
+361 CNYGLKLSSNGNE

-422 LNELNNGATPE
+422 LNELNNGATVE

-446 HNDEDR
+446 RNDEDKI
-452 VGSIPTD
+452 GTIPTSYED
-459 YTAFR
+459 FR

-496 EEKAKLVRLCKREGE
+496 EEKAKLVRLCNREGE
-511 YANVKPYRAYKLTST
+511 YVDVKPYRAYKLTST
-526 PEFLDPTIALDYIE
+526 PKFLDPTIALDYIE
-540 MDESDV
+540 MDEDDV
-546 TSILKPY
+546 KPILTTY
-553 ELQTLHTT
+553 ELQKLHIM
-561 NSSSKG
+561 NNGSSG
-567 AVEKTFYEVGDE
+567 YVEKTFYEVGDK
-579 VYYLENQVPVG
+579 VYYTKDAVPAGQKV
-590 SEFKEV
+590 EEV

-606 NTIKQKGNLS
+606 RTIKQKGNLS
-616 VDEKKEAGVKEDGTS
+616 VEEKKEAGVDENGNL
-631 TGSDVTI
+631 TGVDVTI
-638 SSENSWI
+638 CANNAWI
-645 TGNAGVYYGMKKNMV
+645 TGNTGIYYGMKKNMV

-666 TTAIIDVNPGLKDQ
+666 TTAIIDVNPGLAGQ

>member
-1 MKKVVM
+1 MKVM
-7 KKITTILSISACL
+7 KKITAILSMSACL
-20 LAFTSCEDWLDM
+20 LAFTSCEDWLNM

-39 STTIFESLD
+39 SSTVFESLD

-53 VVGAYNSLNNQEL
+53 VVGAYNSLNTQEL

-71 EGTDESASTE
+71 MGTDECVSTE
-81 NNSKYNVSNYDYT
+81 SNSKYNVSNYDYT

-122 DMSVDESEQVKLN
+122 AMSVSEGEQTKLN
-135 GLLGEALA
+135 GLLGEAFA
-143 IRAYAYWNIV
+143 IRAYAYWCIV

-161 TDVPTSELTT
+161 TDVPTSDLTT
-171 YSSSRVSRDT
+171 YSSSRVSRNI
-181 IYDHCVTD
+181 IYDNCVAD

-201 EGYLSTPERIS
+201 EGYLKTPERIS

-242 KSTVKIAQRD
+242 KATVKIAQRD

-263 AADACKAVIN
+263 AADACKAVIV
-273 HGKNDL
+273 HGKNGL
-279 LDDYDQLF
+279 LDDYDQIF
-287 RDLAN
+287 RDLGN
-292 QTYNEETM
+292 QTYNEETI

-306 GPNGTNTRTGYTNG
+306 GPNGTNVRTGYTNG

-328 STGGMGKGGT
+328 STGGMGKGGGA
-338 QMMAM
+338 MIAM
-343 PTFYFAFD
+343 PTFYFEFD
-351 EDDQRRDVSV
+351 KDDQRRDVSI
-361 CNYGLKLSSNGNK
+361 CNYGLKLSSNGNE

-422 LNELNNGATPE
+422 LNELNNGATVE

-446 HNDEDR
+446 RNDEDKI
-452 VGSIPTD
+452 GTIPTSYED
-459 YTAFR
+459 FR

-496 EEKAKLVRLCKREGE
+496 EEKAKLVRLCNREGE
-511 YANVKPYRAYKLTST
+511 YVDVKPYRAYKLTST
-526 PEFLDPTIALDYIE
+526 PKFLDPTIALDYIE
-540 MDESDV
+540 MDEDDV
-546 TSILKPY
+546 KPILTTY
-553 ELQTLHTT
+553 ELQKLHIM
-561 NSSSKG
+561 NNGSSG
-567 AVEKTFYEVGDE
+567 YVEKTFYEVGDK
-579 VYYLENQVPVG
+579 VYYTKDAVPAGQKV
-590 SEFKEV
+590 EEV

-606 NTIKQKGNLS
+606 RTIKQKGNLS
-616 VDEKKEAGVKEDGTS
+616 VEEKKEAGVDENGNL
-631 TGSDVTI
+631 TGVDVTI
-638 SSENSWI
+638 CANNAWI
-645 TGNAGVYYGMKKNMV
+645 TGNTGIYYGMKKNMV

-666 TTAIIDVNPGLKDQ
+666 TTAIIDVNPGLAGQ

>member
-1 MKKVVM
+1 MKVM
-7 KKITTILSISACL
+7 KKITAILSMSACL
-20 LAFTSCEDWLDM
+20 LAFTSCEDWLNM
-32 PSESKAD
+32 PSESKTD
-39 STTIFESLD
+39 SSTVFESLD

-53 VVGAYNSLNNQEL
+53 VVGAYNSLNTQEL

-71 EGTDESASTE
+71 MGTDECVSTE
-81 NNSKYNVSNYDYT
+81 SNSKYNVSNYDYT

-122 DMSVDESEQVKLN
+122 AMSVSEGEQTKLN
-135 GLLGEALA
+135 GLLGEAFA
-143 IRAYAYWNIV
+143 IRAYAYWCIV

-161 TDVPTSELTT
+161 TDVPTSDLTT
-171 YSSSRVSRDT
+171 YSSSRVSRDI
-181 IYDHCVTD
+181 IYDNCVAD

-201 EGYLSTPERIS
+201 EGYLKTPERIS

-242 KSTVKIAQRD
+242 KATVKIAQRD

-263 AADACKAVIN
+263 AANACKAVIV
-273 HGKNDL
+273 HGKNGL
-279 LDDYDQLF
+279 LDDYDQIF
-287 RDLAN
+287 RDLGN
-292 QTYNEETM
+292 QTYNEETI

-306 GPNGTNTRTGYTNG
+306 GPNGTNVRTGYTNG

-328 STGGMGKGGT
+328 STGGMGKGGGA
-338 QMMAM
+338 MIAM
-343 PTFYFAFD
+343 PTFYFEFD
-351 EDDQRRDVSV
+351 KDDQRRDVSI
-361 CNYGLKLSSNGNK
+361 CNYGLKLSSNGNE

-422 LNELNNGATPE
+422 LNELNNGATVE

-446 HNDEDR
+446 RNDEDKI
-452 VGSIPTD
+452 GTIPTSYED
-459 YTAFR
+459 FR

-496 EEKAKLVRLCKREGE
+496 EEKAKLVRLCNREGE
-511 YANVKPYRAYKLTST
+511 YVDVEPYRAYKLTST
-526 PEFLDPTIALDYIE
+526 PKFLDPTIALDYIE
-540 MDESDV
+540 MDEDDV
-546 TSILKPY
+546 KPILTTY
-553 ELQTLHTT
+553 ELQKLHIM
-561 NSSSKG
+561 NNGSSG
-567 AVEKTFYEVGDE
+567 YVEKTFYEVGDK
-579 VYYLENQVPVG
+579 VYYTKDAVPAGQKV
-590 SEFKEV
+590 EEV

-606 NTIKQKGNLS
+606 RTIKQKGNLS
-616 VDEKKEAGVKEDGTS
+616 VEEKKEAGVDENGNL
-631 TGSDVTI
+631 TGVDVTI
-638 SSENSWI
+638 CANNAWI
-645 TGNAGVYYGMKKNMV
+645 TGNTGIYYGMKKNMV

-666 TTAIIDVNPGLKDQ
+666 TTAIIDVNPGLAGQ

>member
-1 MKKVVM
+1 M
-7 KKITTILSISACL
+7 SACL
-20 LAFTSCEDWLDM
+20 LAFTSCEDWLNM

-39 STTIFESLD
+39 SSTVFESLD

-53 VVGAYNSLNNQEL
+53 VVGAYNSLNTQEL

-71 EGTDESASTE
+71 MGTDECVSTE
-81 NNSKYNVSNYDYT
+81 SNSKYNVSNYDYT

-122 DMSVDESEQVKLN
+122 AMSVSEGEQTKLN
-135 GLLGEALA
+135 GLLGEAFA
-143 IRAYAYWNIV
+143 IRAYAYWCIV

-161 TDVPTSELTT
+161 TDVPTSDLTT
-171 YSSSRVSRDT
+171 YSSSRVSRDI
-181 IYDHCVTD
+181 IYDNCVAD

-201 EGYLSTPERIS
+201 EGYLKTPERIS

-242 KSTVKIAQRD
+242 KATVKIAQRD

-263 AADACKAVIN
+263 AANACKAVIV
-273 HGKNDL
+273 HGKNGL
-279 LDDYDQLF
+279 LDDYDQIF
-287 RDLAN
+287 RDLGN
-292 QTYNEETM
+292 QTYNEETI

-306 GPNGTNTRTGYTNG
+306 GPNGTNVRTGYTNG

-328 STGGMGKGGT
+328 STGGMGKGGGA
-338 QMMAM
+338 MIAM
-343 PTFYFAFD
+343 PTFYFEFD
-351 EDDQRRDVSV
+351 KDDQRRDVSI
-361 CNYGLKLSSNGNK
+361 CNYGLKLSSNGNE

-422 LNELNNGATPE
+422 LNELNNGATVE

-446 HNDEDR
+446 RNDEDKI
-452 VGSIPTD
+452 GTIPTSYED
-459 YTAFR
+459 FR

-496 EEKAKLVRLCKREGE
+496 EEKAKLVRLCNREGE
-511 YANVKPYRAYKLTST
+511 YVDVEPYRAYKLTST
-526 PEFLDPTIALDYIE
+526 PKFLDPTIALDYIE
-540 MDESDV
+540 MDEDDV
-546 TSILKPY
+546 KPILTTY
-553 ELQTLHTT
+553 ELQKLHIM
-561 NSSSKG
+561 NNGSSG
-567 AVEKTFYEVGDE
+567 YVEKTFYEVGDK
-579 VYYLENQVPVG
+579 VYYTKDAVPAGQKV
-590 SEFKEV
+590 EEV

-606 NTIKQKGNLS
+606 RTIKQKGNLS
-616 VDEKKEAGVKEDGTS
+616 VEEKKEAGVDENGNL
-631 TGSDVTI
+631 TGVDVTI
-638 SSENSWI
+638 CANNAWI
-645 TGNAGVYYGMKKNMV
+645 TGNTGIYYGMKKNMV

-666 TTAIIDVNPGLKDQ
+666 TTAIIDVNPGLAGQ

>member
-1 MKKVVM
+1 MKVM
-7 KKITTILSISACL
+7 KKITAILSMSACL
-20 LAFTSCEDWLDM
+20 LAFTSCEDWLNM

-39 STTIFESLD
+39 SSTVFESLD

-53 VVGAYNSLNNQEL
+53 VVGAYNSLNTQEL
-66 GYQLL
+66 GYQRLM
-71 EGTDESASTE
+71 GTDECVSTE
-81 NNSKYNVSNYDYT
+81 SNSKYNVSNYDYT

-122 DMSVDESEQVKLN
+122 AMSVSEGEQTKLN
-135 GLLGEALA
+135 GLLGEAFA
-143 IRAYAYWNIV
+143 IRAYAYWCIV

-161 TDVPTSELTT
+161 TDVPTSDLTT
-171 YSSSRVSRDT
+171 YSSSRVSRDI
-181 IYDHCVTD
+181 IYDNCVAD

-201 EGYLSTPERIS
+201 EGYLKTPERIS

-242 KSTVKIAQRD
+242 KATVKIAQRD

-263 AADACKAVIN
+263 AADACKAVIV
-273 HGKNDL
+273 HGKNGL
-279 LDDYDQLF
+279 LDDYDQIF
-287 RDLAN
+287 RDLGN
-292 QTYNEETM
+292 QTYNEETI

-306 GPNGTNTRTGYTNG
+306 GPNGTNVRTGYTNG

-328 STGGMGKGGT
+328 STGGMGKGGGA
-338 QMMAM
+338 MIAM
-343 PTFYFAFD
+343 PTFYFEFD
-351 EDDQRRDVSV
+351 KDDQRRDVSI
-361 CNYGLKLSSNGNK
+361 CNYGLKLSSNGNE

-422 LNELNNGATPE
+422 LNELNNGATVE

-446 HNDEDR
+446 RNDEDKI
-452 VGSIPTD
+452 GTIPTSYED
-459 YTAFR
+459 FR

-496 EEKAKLVRLCKREGE
+496 EEKAKLVRLCNREGE
-511 YANVKPYRAYKLTST
+511 YVDVKPYRAYKLTST
-526 PEFLDPTIALDYIE
+526 PKFLDPTIALDYIE
-540 MDESDV
+540 MDEDDV
-546 TSILKPY
+546 KPILTTY
-553 ELQTLHTT
+553 ELQKLHIM
-561 NSSSKG
+561 NNGSSG
-567 AVEKTFYEVGDE
+567 YVEKTFYEVGDK
-579 VYYLENQVPVG
+579 VYYTKDAVPAGQKV
-590 SEFKEV
+590 EEV

-606 NTIKQKGNLS
+606 RTIKQKGNLS
-616 VDEKKEAGVKEDGTS
+616 VEEKKEAGVDENGNL
-631 TGSDVTI
+631 TGVDVTI
-638 SSENSWI
+638 CANNAWI
-645 TGNAGVYYGMKKNMV
+645 TGNTGIYYGMKKNMV

-666 TTAIIDVNPGLKDQ
+666 TTAIIDVNPGLAGQ

>member
-1 MKKVVM
+1 M
-7 KKITTILSISACL
+7 SACL
-20 LAFTSCEDWLDM
+20 LAFTSCEDWLNM
-32 PSESKAD
+32 SSESKAD
-39 STTIFESLD
+39 SSTVFESLD

-53 VVGAYNSLNNQEL
+53 VVGAYNSLNTQEL

-71 EGTDESASTE
+71 MGTDECVSTE
-81 NNSKYNVSNYDYT
+81 SNSKYNVSNYDYT

-122 DMSVDESEQVKLN
+122 AMSVSEGEQTKLN
-135 GLLGEALA
+135 GLLGEAFA
-143 IRAYAYWNIV
+143 IRAYAYWCIV

-161 TDVPTSELTT
+161 TDVPTSDLTT
-171 YSSSRVSRDT
+171 YSSSRVSRDI
-181 IYDHCVTD
+181 IYDNCVAD

-201 EGYLSTPERIS
+201 EGYLKTPERIS

-242 KSTVKIAQRD
+242 KATVKIAQRD

-263 AADACKAVIN
+263 AANACKAVIV
-273 HGKNDL
+273 HGKNGL
-279 LDDYDQLF
+279 LDDYDQIF
-287 RDLAN
+287 RDLGN
-292 QTYNEETM
+292 QTYNEETI

-306 GPNGTNTRTGYTNG
+306 GPNGTNVRTGYTNG

-328 STGGMGKGGT
+328 STGGMGKGGGA
-338 QMMAM
+338 MIAM
-343 PTFYFAFD
+343 PTFYFEFD
-351 EDDQRRDVSV
+351 KDDQRRDVSI
-361 CNYGLKLSSNGNK
+361 CNYGLKLSSNGNE

-422 LNELNNGATPE
+422 LNELNNGATVE

-446 HNDEDR
+446 RNDEDKI
-452 VGSIPTD
+452 GTIPTSYED
-459 YTAFR
+459 FR

-496 EEKAKLVRLCKREGE
+496 EEKAKLVRLCNREGE
-511 YANVKPYRAYKLTST
+511 YVDVEPYRAYKLTST
-526 PEFLDPTIALDYIE
+526 PKFLDPTIALDYIE
-540 MDESDV
+540 MDEDDV
-546 TSILKPY
+546 KPILTTY
-553 ELQTLHTT
+553 ELQKLHIM
-561 NSSSKG
+561 NNGSSG
-567 AVEKTFYEVGDE
+567 YVEKTFYEVGDK
-579 VYYLENQVPVG
+579 VYYTKDAVPAGQKV
-590 SEFKEV
+590 EEV

-606 NTIKQKGNLS
+606 RTIKQKGNLS
-616 VDEKKEAGVKEDGTS
+616 VEEKKEAGVDENGNL
-631 TGSDVTI
+631 TGVDVTI
-638 SSENSWI
+638 CANNAWI
-645 TGNAGVYYGMKKNMV
+645 TGNTGIYYGMKKNMV

-666 TTAIIDVNPGLKDQ
+666 TTAIIDVNPGLAGQ